1 MSPQT
6 KGFTDRVPLSEEEIR
21 AHTIGELQP
30 LSSRILIKDYD
41 PAWPEIFQ
49 REASRILTV
58 LGSRALRIEHT
69 GSTSVPGLAAKPI
82 IDMLLVI
89 ANSADEDAYVPA
101 LESAGY
107 VLRIREGNWHEYR
120 MFNGPEEDT
129 NLHAFSAGCLEIDRI
144 LLLRDWLRSNSADRD
159 LYARTKLALA
169 QKEWK
174 YVQNYADAKSAV
186 IEDILGRARLTR
198 K

>member
-1 MSPQT
+1 MSQET

-21 AHTIGELQP
+21 AHGIGELQP

-41 PAWPEIFQ
+41 PAWPEICQ

-107 VLRIREGNWHEYR
+107 VLRIREGNWHEHR
-120 MFNGPEEDT
+120 MFNGPETDI

-144 LLLRDWLRSNSADRD
+144 LLFRDWLRSNSADRD